1 MPNPLN
7 IYLDDANPI
16 SNNQQETTFNVV
28 TNGSAPTAAI
38 TYTDGSGWATASTPV
53 LLTSSIDSNEYQVV
67 VTVDVNDYS
76 VSGDNPRRATLT
88 MTHSDGTTT
97 DTNFIDQYGY
107 DPTADTLTINVSSAV
122 IGAQGGTGTIEIT
135 SSLATGDLPGM
146 QVLNNN
152 ENVISVSD
160 VTEVSGQSYTHKV
173 DYSFGGATNVGG
185 NLILNFFHQYN
196 RLADAVVN
204 ASFTANQ
211 SPVESFSFNPSVAS
225 GETITLSAGSHSVY
239 EIPIFDNNESTT
251 EYKVKDPTP
260 ASYGAWDEDFLN
272 SPTGSDSTWFN
283 TVSVVDISGFNKVL
297 QFNVDANATGSTRYI
312 DLGGRFNYIAPETI
326 INGSFLTTGTL
337 TSDSVDLGVKT
348 YGINNSSLASGAL
361 TVKGPYGVEFT
372 DGFSFNLNSL
382 SNTDYRLTYTITA
395 NAGSAGLQYYVGASN
410 GYKTIPSTVG
420 THNIYFKNLSD
431 GYRLIFRNV
440 DSTGANA
447 IVFSSVSLR
456 ETPMD
461 SIRIEQLSS

>member
-225 GETITLSAGSHSVY
+225 GETITLSAGSHSAY

-326 INGSFLTTGTL
+326 VNGSFLTTGTL
-337 TSDSVDLGVKT
+337 TNDSIDLGVKT

-372 DGFSFNLNSL
+372 DGFSFVLNSL

-395 NAGSAGLQYYVGASN
+395 NAGSAGLSYYVGASN